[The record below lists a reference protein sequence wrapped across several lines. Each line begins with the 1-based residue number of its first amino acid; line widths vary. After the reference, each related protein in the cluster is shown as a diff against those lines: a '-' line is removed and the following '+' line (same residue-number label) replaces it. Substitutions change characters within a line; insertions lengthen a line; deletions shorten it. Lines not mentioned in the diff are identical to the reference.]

1 MKKIIYI
8 VFICALINSCEVIE
22 GPYMNDV
29 IVPIDTG
36 STEFVKNILIE
47 DFTGHLCKNC
57 PDAARELDAIHDF
70 YGSKIIGLALHVGT
84 TFGRPYPTDISAN
97 PDQKFIYDFRT
108 SEGEELDNFFQVSQN
123 GLPKGMVNR
132 IDYSSLNHRKDY
144 GQWLAIVSDELDKE
158 VQLGITIN
166 STVIGNTGDINITTE
181 ALTTLTGNYKIV
193 VCLAEDQITNW
204 QKDGDIDD
212 DTYIHKHVLRT
223 ILTSTWGEDL
233 SVGGAYIDNGDVF
246 EHSYSINLTDLENEN
261 IQHSQDVLVQGNG
274 NAGNWESTNMNVIAY
289 IYDTSNYEILQV
301 EYTSLLAK

>member
-1 MKKIIYI
+1 MKKIIYTA
-8 VFICALINSCEVIE
+8 FICALISSCEVIE

-36 STEFVKNILIE
+36 SSEFVKNILIE

-70 YGSKIIGLALHVGT
+70 YGSRIIGLALHVGT
-84 TFGRPYPTDISAN
+84 TFGRPYPSDISAN

-132 IDYSSLNHRKDY
+132 IDYSSENHRKDY

-166 STVIGNTGDINITTE
+166 STISGNTGDINITTE
-181 ALTTLTGNYKIV
+181 ALSTLTGNYKLV
-193 VCLAEDQITNW
+193 VCLAENQIINW
-204 QKDGDIDD
+204 QKDGNVDD
-212 DTYIHKHVLRT
+212 ASYIHQHVLRT
-223 ILTSTWGEDL
+223 ILTPTWGEDL
-233 SVGGAYIDNGDVF
+233 SVEGSYIDDGDIF
-246 EHSYSINLTDLENEN
+246 EHSYSINLIDLENQN

-274 NAGNWESTNMNVIAY
+274 NAGDWESTNMNVIAY
-289 IYDTSNYEILQV
+289 IYDASNYEILQV

>member
-108 SEGEELDNFFQVSQN
+108 REGEELDNFFQVSQN

-261 IQHSQDVLVQGNG
+261 IQHSQDILTLGNG
-274 NAGNWESTNMNVIAY
+274 NAGDWDLNNMYVLAY
-289 IYDTSNYEILQV
+289 IYDESSNEILQV
-301 EYTSLLAK
+301 EEKPLLNK

>member
-1 MKKIIYI
+1 MKKLIFIACIY
-8 VFICALINSCEVIE
+8 ALINSCEVIE

-29 IVPIDTG
+29 IVPVDTG

-108 SEGEELDNFFQVSQN
+108 REGEELDNFFQVSQN

>member
-1 MKKIIYI
+1 MKRLLYITFIIT
-8 VFICALINSCEVIE
+8 LITSCEVIE

-29 IVPIDTG
+29 IVPVDT
-36 STEFVKNILIE
+36 TTNQFVKNILIE

-70 YGSKIIGLALHVGT
+70 YGSRIIGLALHIGT
-84 TFGRPYPTDISAN
+84 TFGRPYPTDTSAN

-108 SEGEELDNFFQVSQN
+108 NEGEELDNHFQVSQN

-132 IDYSSLNHRKDY
+132 IDYSSENHRKDY
-144 GQWLAIVSDELDKE
+144 GQWLAIVGDELNKE

-166 STVIGNTGDINITTE
+166 STFIGNTGDINITTE
-181 ALTTLTGNYKIV
+181 ALTSLTGNYKIV

-223 ILTSTWGEDL
+223 ILTPVWGENL
-233 SVGGAYIDNGDVF
+233 SGGGSYIDDGDIF

-261 IQHSQDVLVQGNG
+261 IQHSQDILVQGNG
-274 NAGNWESTNMNVIAY
+274 NAGDWQSTNMNVIAY
-289 IYDTSNYEILQV
+289 VYDISNYEILQV
-301 EYTSLLAK
+301 KQTSLIAQ

>member
-1 MKKIIYI
+1 MKKIIYTA
-8 VFICALINSCEVIE
+8 FICALISSCEVIE

-36 STEFVKNILIE
+36 SSEFVKNILIE

-70 YGSKIIGLALHVGT
+70 YGSRIIGLALHVGT
-84 TFGRPYPTDISAN
+84 TFGRPYPSDISAN

-132 IDYSSLNHRKDY
+132 IDYSSENHRKDY
-144 GQWLAIVSDELDKE
+144 GQWLAIVGDELDKE

-166 STVIGNTGDINITTE
+166 STISGNTGEVNISTT
-181 ALTTLTGNYKIV
+181 ALSQLSGSYKLV

-204 QKDGDIDD
+204 QKDGDMDD
-212 DTYIHKHVLRT
+212 DLYIHKHVLRKIIT
-223 ILTSTWGEDL
+223 PTWGDDL
-233 SVGGAYIDNGDVF
+233 TNSSISNGDVF
-246 EHSYSINLTDLENEN
+246 EHSYSINLIDLENQN

-274 NAGNWESTNMNVIAY
+274 NAGDWESTNMNVIAY